1 MQKGL
6 YITVLLLF
14 ILCKITAAPASQYLY
29 ASPVKMTESYIDY
42 KKEPYAKKSLKQRV
56 NNFIIRTITRLS
68 GKNTF
73 YEPVADKKIEK
84 KAVWAKWLGIGSLI
98 GLFIPGIN
106 LLSLPAAVAAV
117 ILGSETLKKTKHPGY
132 ARQGIIFGCITAGL
146 LLIVGLIVALVT
158 LLPVA

>member
-6 YITVLLLF
+6 YITVFLLF
-14 ILCKITAAPASQYLY
+14 ILGKITAAPAIPHPY
-29 ASPVKMTESYIDY
+29 AAPVEMKELYIDY
-42 KKEPYAKKSLKQRV
+42 KKETYTKKSLKQRV
-56 NNFIIRTITRLS
+56 NYFIIRTLLKIS
-68 GKNTF
+68 GKKTF
-73 YEPVADKKIEK
+73 TGPDSEEKIEK

-117 ILGSETLKKTKHPGY
+117 ILGTETLKKTKHPGY

-158 LLPVA
+158 LLPVQ

>member
-6 YITVLLLF
+6 FMTVFLLF
-14 ILCKITAAPASQYLY
+14 ILGKITAAPAIPHLY
-29 ASPVKMTESYIDY
+29 AAPVEMKELYIDY
-42 KKEPYAKKSLKQRV
+42 KKETYTKKSLKQRV
-56 NNFIIRTITRLS
+56 NNFIIRTLLKIS
-68 GKNTF
+68 GKRTF
-73 YEPVADKKIEK
+73 TGPDSEEKIEK
-84 KAVWAKWLGIGSLI
+84 KALWAKWLGIGSLI

-117 ILGSETLKKTKHPGY
+117 ILGTETLKKTKHPGY

-158 LLPVA
+158 LLPVQ

>member
-6 YITVLLLF
+6 YITVFLLF
-14 ILCKITAAPASQYLY
+14 ALGKVAAAPAPHQLY
-29 ASPVKMTESYIDY
+29 AAPLEITKYYISYKNETDT
-42 KKEPYAKKSLKQRV
+42 KKGLKERV
-56 NNFIIRTITRLS
+56 NNFITRAILKLS
-68 GKNTF
+68 GKKTF
-73 YEPVADKKIEK
+73 SGPDTDKKIEK

-106 LLSLPAAVAAV
+106 LLSLPAAVLAV